1 MPTPKGPKFANAP
14 DPGFIEGELAALI
27 ELRHGDP
34 HSLLGPHAVPGGT
47 VVRAY
52 WPGARGVALIPD
64 KDGIARP
71 MERWRDSA
79 LFQLLVEA
87 PKEGF
92 SYRLAVQQP
101 AGDQIIR
108 DCYAFPPWLGELD
121 IYLLGAQK
129 EELPYHKLGAHPWVL
144 EGTAGVGFALWAPN
158 ARAVSVVGDFN
169 HWDGRRCLMRR
180 LGGTGIWELFVPELA
195 PEARYKFEIHT
206 VAALPRMK
214 TDPYAQA
221 MELPPATASVVYQP
235 AFHFADQD
243 WMAARQGRDW
253 LHQPVSIYEV
263 HLGSWRR
270 VVEEDNRPLSYRE
283 LAPALAD
290 YALDLGFTHLELLP
304 VMEHPFSGSWGYQ
317 VSGYFAPTARYGPP
331 DDFRYLVDYL
341 HRRGLGVILDWVPA
355 HFPKD
360 DFSLGRF
367 DGTALYEH
375 LDPRE
380 GEHPDWGTYVFNYGR
395 DEVRTF
401 LIASALF
408 WLRECHADGLRVDA
422 VASMLYRDYGKASG
436 QWIPNRYGGRENL
449 EALEFLRQLNERAYG
464 LNPGIAMIA
473 EESTAWPGVSRPTYL
488 GGLGFGLK
496 WDMGWMNDTL
506 DYFSRDPI
514 YRRYYHRDL
523 TFGLLYAW
531 SENFVLPLSH
541 DEVVHGKRSLL
552 SKMPG
557 DRWQQFANLRALLGY
572 MWARPGKKLLFM
584 GGEFGQWREW
594 NHDQSLDWHLLA
606 EPDHRGVQKLM
617 RDLNRIYRA
626 HPALWDADTEPD
638 GFRWIDADNA
648 DANSIAFARF
658 APKSGEV
665 VICMANFSPVPRN
678 RYRLGLPKPGFYRE
692 ILNTDS
698 RWYGGGDIGNHGGVQ
713 AEEIPSHGFPYSA
726 EFTLPPLAVVWLCP
740 P

>member
-1 MPTPKGPKFANAP
+1 
-14 DPGFIEGELAALI
+14 
-27 ELRHGDP
+27 
-34 HSLLGPHAVPGGT
+34 
-47 VVRAY
+47 
-52 WPGARGVALIPD
+52 
-64 KDGIARP
+64 

-79 LFQLLVEA
+79 LFQLFLQR
-87 PKEGF
+87 PKERF
-92 SYRLAVQQP
+92 SYHLVVKTP
-101 AGDQIIR
+101 TGSETTR

-121 IYLLGAQK
+121 KYLLGAQK
-129 EELPYHKLGAHPWVL
+129 EELPYRKLGAHPCVL
-144 EGTAGVGFALWAPN
+144 EGVAGVGFALWAPN

-169 HWDGRRCLMRR
+169 RWDGRRCLMRR
-180 LGGTGIWELFVPELA
+180 LGSTGIWELFVPEL
-195 PEARYKFEIHT
+195 PPLARYKYEIHT
-206 VAALPRMK
+206 LAALPRVK
-214 TDPYAQA
+214 ADPYAQA

-235 AFHFADQD
+235 SYQFTDRD
-243 WMAARQGRDW
+243 WMNARQGRDW

-270 VVEEDNRPLSYRE
+270 VVEQDNRPLSYRE

-317 VSGYFAPTARYGPP
+317 VSGYFAPTARYGSP

-408 WLRECHADGLRVDA
+408 WLHECHADGLRVDA
-422 VASMLYRDYGKASG
+422 VASMLYRDYGKGPG

-514 YRRYYHRDL
+514 YRRYYHRHL

-584 GGEFGQWREW
+584 GGEIGQWREW
-594 NHDQSLDWHLLA
+594 DHDRSLDWHLLA
-606 EPDHRGVQKLM
+606 EPEHRGVQQLM

-626 HPALWDADTEPD
+626 HPALWEADTEPA

-658 APKSGEV
+658 APASNQV
-665 VICMANFSPVPRN
+665 LICLANFSPVVRN

-698 RWYGGGDIGNHGGVQ
+698 RWYGGNDVGNQGGVQ
-713 AEEIPSHGFPYSA
+713 AEQIPSHGFPYSA